1 MNNPDTENHQ
11 PVEIIDD
18 GDSIELNGSWEKKGR
33 SITAAAYAAL
43 LGVGVLYFNVQSI
56 VMMMIFFIYQ
66 ALSPVKISGD
76 FMERMNSITETL
88 KVPILVALV
97 ISQFV
102 FMFYPTIW
110 IVKRWH
116 THEIKKYLRIRWCS
130 LKEIILAVLITIAM
144 LPFCY
149 YVSYLLINS
158 LDIPEVI
165 RNMGSELFTAN
176 SVFELIMLIL
186 VIAVTPAICEE
197 VFFRGYVQRTMERTN
212 GMKSFIIT
220 GIVFGLF
227 HFQPL
232 SLISLSILGV
242 LFSFFFYRSKSIF
255 PSSAAHF
262 TNNFIAIML
271 LYLSSQSML
280 GSSLEE
286 GNIPIIW
293 VILSTLVAAG
303 LIVVYVKITTT
314 KVDEE
319 LEYRIPN
326 KDF

>member
-1 MNNPDTENHQ
+1 MNNPDTENNQ
-11 PVEIIDD
+11 PVEVID
-18 GDSIELNGSWEKKGR
+18 GNESIELNGSWEKKGR

-43 LGVGVLYFNVQSI
+43 LGIGVLYFNVQSI
-56 VMMMIFFIYQ
+56 VMMVIFFMYQ
-66 ALSPVKISGD
+66 AMSPADIPGD
-76 FMERMNSITETL
+76 FMERMKSITENL

-97 ISQFV
+97 ISQFL

-116 THEIKKYLRIRWCS
+116 THEVKKYLRIRWCS
-130 LKEIILAVLITIAM
+130 FKEIILAVLITIAM

-149 YVSYLLINS
+149 YVSYLLLDS
-158 LDIPEVI
+158 LDIPEVV

-242 LFSFFFYRSKSIF
+242 LFSFFYYRSKSIF

-271 LYLSSQSML
+271 LYLSSQSMF

-303 LIVVYVKITTT
+303 LIVVYVKITITQ
-314 KVDEE
+314 VDGEI
-319 LEYRIPN
+319 EYRIPN
-326 KDF
+326 QEY

>member
-1 MNNPDTENHQ
+1 MNNPETENH
-11 PVEIIDD
+11 PDAVLIDD
-18 GDSIELNGSWEKKGR
+18 NDSIELNGSWEKKGR

-43 LGVGVLYFNVQSI
+43 LGIGVLYFNVQSI

-66 ALSPVKISGD
+66 AISPGEISGD

-130 LKEIILAVLITIAM
+130 FKEIILAVLITIAM

-149 YVSYLLINS
+149 YVSYLL
-158 LDIPEVI
+158 LDWLEIPEVV
-165 RNMGSELFTAN
+165 RNMGAQLFTAN
-176 SVFELIMLIL
+176 SVFELVMLIL
-186 VIAVTPAICEE
+186 VIAVTPAVCEE

-242 LFSFFFYRSKSIF
+242 LFSFFYYRSKSIF

-271 LYLSSQSML
+271 LYLSSQSVL

-293 VILSTLVAAG
+293 VILSTLIAAG
-303 LIVVYVKITTT
+303 LVVVYIKITPG
-314 KVDEE
+314 KVDVEFE
-319 LEYRIPN
+319 HRFTN
-326 KDF
+326 ND